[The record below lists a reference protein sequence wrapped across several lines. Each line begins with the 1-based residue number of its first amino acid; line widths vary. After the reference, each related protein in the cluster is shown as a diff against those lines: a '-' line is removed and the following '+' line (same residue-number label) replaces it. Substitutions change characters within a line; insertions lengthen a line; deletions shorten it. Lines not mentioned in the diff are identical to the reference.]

1 MLYEL
6 RQYTAQEGQRDA
18 LVKMMEEEVIPFQ
31 VKQGMVILAS
41 FVAEEDPDGYVW
53 IRRFKDEAERVKL
66 YAAVYESD
74 YWKTDVAPR
83 IGPLLKR
90 DQINVRRLVPTA
102 KSPLQ

>member
-6 RQYTAQEGQRDA
+6 RQYTAQPGQRDA

-41 FVAEEDPDGYVW
+41 FVGEDEPDGYVW
-53 IRRFKDEAERVKL
+53 VRRFKDEDERAKL

-74 YWKTDVAPR
+74 YWKNDVGPR
-83 IGPLLKR
+83 IGPLLNRETIKVKR
-90 DQINVRRLVPTA
+90 LTPTS